1 MTYPIQH
8 IGNTILLV
16 MMDVE
21 EGHEAEFDRW
31 YNEEHLPERMEIPGY
46 VSARR
51 FKLEEGNGVLKYLCI
66 WEMEDASPL
75 QSEKYKNRSGRAR
88 AGFARRPTSTSR
100 SEPGACTSRSTRWKA
115 PSRTV
120 RFLPQACGHQ
130 TKSAIGEEGDMNTQ
144 SRANVKG
151 AGITCMALALSVAC
165 AAGAHAQENFPNR
178 PVRLVNPYTPG
189 GSVDLVS
196 RGVAVGPV

>member
-66 WEMEDASPL
+66 WELEDASPL
-75 QSEKYKNRSGRAR
+75 ESEMYKSQRAR
-88 AGFARRPTSTSR
+88 
-100 SEPGACTSRSTRWKA
+100 
-115 PSRTV
+115 PS
-120 RFLPQACGHQ
+120 
-130 TKSAIGEEGDMNTQ
+130 
-144 SRANVKG
+144 
-151 AGITCMALALSVAC
+151 
-165 AAGAHAQENFPNR
+165 
-178 PVRLVNPYTPG
+178 
-189 GSVDLVS
+189 
-196 RGVAVGPV
+196 